1 MIRKETPAWLRT
13 VLVLLAVLAVLYGLS
28 RMLSGLTPFLA
39 AFAIAYFLNPSLN
52 RFEARIAAGLSRVAF
67 VGK

>member
-1 MIRKETPAWLRT
+1 MTPNGTPPWLRT
-13 VLVLLAVLAVLYGLS
+13 VLGLTGLIAALYVLS

-52 RFEARIAAGLSRVAF
+52 RFEARILSLIHI
-67 VGK
+67 